1 MNIRLP
7 DSIATFF
14 QASNNSGVP
23 LPRQCLAEGAV
34 VRDEGQMYQGYDA
47 IQAWLRETQRKYT
60 YSVEPVAA
68 AQDGAA
74 VSVQAKL
81 VGNFPGSPIQLTYS
95 FALLN
100 NKISSLE
107 IQ

>member
-14 QASNNSGVP
+14 QVSNDRGTP
-23 LPRQCLAEGAV
+23 LPRHCLAEGALV
-34 VRDEGQMYQGYDA
+34 HDEGQVYQGYDA
-47 IQAWLRETQRKYT
+47 IQAWLLETQRKYA
-60 YSVEPVAA
+60 YRVEPLAV

-81 VGNFPGSPIQLTYS
+81 VGNFPGSPVQLTYS
-95 FALLN
+95 FVLLN